1 VTREPIELGNWV
13 SIFTVENG
21 AYHQVREDQF
31 DEIDAAYG
39 NWVERRID
47 KLLHLTT
54 VEGGDCLIAASRIS
68 EVVRSTPTTRELM
81 RRFAEQS
88 KREEGFNQND

>member
-1 VTREPIELGNWV
+1 MTDGEPIELGNWI

-21 AYHQVREDQF
+21 AYHQVRDDQF

-39 NWVERRID
+39 NWAERRVD

-54 VEGGDCLIAASRIS
+54 VEGNDLLIAASRIS
-68 EVVRSTPTTRELM
+68 EVVRSTPATREAM
-81 RRFAEQS
+81 RRFAKLS
-88 KREEGFNQND
+88 KIEDGFSND